1 MIKIK
6 YREIIE
12 KMQKENPNKI
22 IMIKIG
28 AFYNS
33 IGRDAII
40 LEKILG
46 LKRSCFGKGICK
58 VGFPETYLNKNI
70 EKIN

>member
-1 MIKIK
+1 
-6 YREIIE
+6 
-12 KMQKENPNKI
+12 MQKENQNKI
-22 IMIKIG
+22 IMIKTG
-28 AFYNS
+28 AFFNS

-58 VGFPETYLNKNI
+58 VGFPESYLNKNLLLQALMV
-70 EKIN
+70 